1 MTMTAVA
8 RAAQAL
14 QLEPALDRFND
25 GFGTTFQQQHAME
38 PVPYTAKNLLYYDSS
53 ERAAVALTDS
63 ERAQQVQA
71 CLWSERCVLVGLGFD
86 SMLQQQHAMAWCP
99 SGLSTKCLRGASERA
114 AVALVN
120 ADVHST
126 FDCLHS
132 AARAC
137 LRHFHT
143 TPA

>member
-1 MTMTAVA
+1 MSVTAID

-25 GFGTTFQQQHAME
+25 GFGTTFQQQHAMD

-71 CLWSERCVLVGLGFD
+71 CLQAKLCVLVGLLLALTSCF
-86 SMLQQQHAMAWCP
+86 S
-99 SGLSTKCLRGASERA
+99 SSTQWPGA
-114 AVALVN
+114 
-120 ADVHST
+120 
-126 FDCLHS
+126 LHV
-132 AARAC
+132 
-137 LRHFHT
+137 
-143 TPA
+143 